1 MRIEYHPKIAKE
13 IEEIR
18 NYYNRSVD
26 GLGDEFADEF
36 EHRVLTIAEMPER
49 WIVVHNGI
57 RRSLM
62 HRFPYA
68 IYFRI
73 ARKDVIRVTV
83 VKHQRRHPQW
93 GLDRK

>member
-1 MRIEYHPKIAKE
+1 MRIEYHPKIAQE
-13 IEEIR
+13 IERIR

-26 GLGDEFADEF
+26 GLGDEFIDEF
-36 EHRVLTIAEMPER
+36 ERRVLVIAEMPDR
-49 WIVVHNGI
+49 WMVVQDEI

-73 ARKDVIRVTV
+73 ARKNLVRVTL
-83 VKHQRRHPQW
+83 VKHQRRHPKW